1 MSLALVGLAL
11 SLSAHAQEP
20 QVSVLA
26 DKETVRA
33 TVEIEVDAATT
44 AALIRDHRNK
54 AIASGQTDMTIEDV
68 RQDGA
73 CEVKKWT
80 VPHPVKTVSYTARS
94 CQTDAGT
101 IVKLVESDDFDA
113 FTSDWRV
120 EPAGEGRSRLVVL
133 LRSIP
138 SFPIPGA
145 IARAQT
151 KAALARS
158 LTNIK
163 ANLEALPGR

>member
-1 MSLALVGLAL
+1 MSPALLGLAL

-20 QVSVLA
+20 QVSVLS

-33 TVEIEVDAATT
+33 TVEIAVDAETAT
-44 AALIRDHRNK
+44 ALIRDHRKK
-54 AIASGQTDMTIEDV
+54 AIASGKVDMTIEDV
-68 RQDGA
+68 RKDGA
-73 CEVKKWT
+73 CEVMKWT

-94 CQTDAGT
+94 CQTASGT
-101 IVKLVESDDFDA
+101 TVDLVESDDFDA
-113 FTSDWRV
+113 FSSDWRV
-120 EPAGEGRSRLVVL
+120 EPAGEGRARLVVL

-138 SFPIPGA
+138 SFPVPLA